1 MSTRPLFEGNY
12 QQDSNGTDYDVTA
25 DDQRFLMVQPSE
37 QPATQVNVVL
47 NWFEDLKRR
56 VPVKR

>member
-12 QQDSNGTDYDVTA
+12 QQDSNGTDYDVA
-25 DDQRFLMVQPSE
+25 PDGQRFLMVQPSE